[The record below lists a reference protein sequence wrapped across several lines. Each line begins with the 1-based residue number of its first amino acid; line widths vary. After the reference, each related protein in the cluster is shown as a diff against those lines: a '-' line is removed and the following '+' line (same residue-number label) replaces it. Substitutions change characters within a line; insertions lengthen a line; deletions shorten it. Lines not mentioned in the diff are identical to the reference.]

1 MNFIPTKESIVQK
14 IQWIKEKAFWLIVLL
29 LASATVFF
37 IALWIALI
45 ILFFLQPRPYSYS
58 TPPEFQAKRQTNF
71 KLFAVF
77 ENQQLKANLCNEE
90 GYVYA
95 GNSMSQEEF
104 CSFKY
109 QNMPKLNGPFDI
121 TLMGLSPIEVRYAS
135 VCILRLPK
143 QLPQLI
149 GNTTE

>member
-1 MNFIPTKESIVQK
+1 M
-14 IQWIKEKAFWLIVLL
+14 
-29 LASATVFF
+29 
-37 IALWIALI
+37 
-45 ILFFLQPRPYSYS
+45 
-58 TPPEFQAKRQTNF
+58 
-71 KLFAVF
+71 F